1 MENYHAAV
9 DLLRVFALA
18 VGSLV
23 ILAGVWH
30 GALAARGPGGRGR
43 VAGRMLNHAALGLDF
58 FVGATLLN
66 LAINPT
72 WTAVATT
79 AVTIVVRKL
88 LTFSLDLPRRE
99 PGIPSD
105 APATGSRTSTRRPGA

>member
-1 MENYHAAV
+1 METYHAAV

-30 GALAARGPGGRGR
+30 GALAARGPGGR
-43 VAGRMLNHAALGLDF
+43 MLDHAALGLDF

-88 LTFSLDLPRRE
+88 LTYALGRE
-99 PGIPSD
+99 PRVPS
-105 APATGSRTSTRRPGA
+105 ATPATGPGRRRRGSWG